1 MTRLLTLLLLSSC
14 TGNYNADL
22 LQPTYASQP
31 ACGEWDVEDAGVG
44 EPVSVEVEA
53 KVEVVR

>member
-1 MTRLLTLLLLSSC
+1 MTRLLTLILLSYC

-31 ACGEWDVEDAGVG
+31 ACGEWDGEDAGVG
-44 EPVSVEVEA
+44 ELVSVEGDE
-53 KVEVVR
+53 KGEVVR